1 MAVRFRPSSSPL
13 LAALVVTT
21 LAVGASPAG
30 ALHDPDVSADE
41 SRCQGKTSVI
51 AWRFFAKKGKCVMAC
66 QRDAR
71 AGNGDIADCVPP
83 YAGST
88 QGCVNGLEGKTT
100 ASVCKVCTNDLPECF
115 GSPQNCPDLADD
127 KVAVMEAELDALMAD
142 VYCDDS
148 GSGDGL
154 TALEAKCQDV
164 LTKYLGYF
172 ASRKATCLYRCR
184 SMEHKG
190 SVPAGSCTAG
200 AITDPTG
207 KTQACLTAANDKT
220 VAKIDKGCSALLGA
234 EAPECHGGSAAQ
246 DWIDGVEQSVDDQD
260 PSFFCGSPSG
270 AFLD

>member
-1 MAVRFRPSSSPL
+1 MASGFGPFASPR
-13 LAALVVTT
+13 LAALVVAT
-21 LAVGASPAG
+21 LALGASPVA

-41 SRCQGKTSVI
+41 FRCQSKTSVA
-51 AWRFFAKKGKCVMAC
+51 AWRFFAKKGKCVMSC

-71 AGNGDIADCVPP
+71 AGKGDIADCAPP

-100 ASVCKVCTNDLPECF
+100 ANVCKLCSDDLPECF
-115 GSPQNCPDLADD
+115 GSSQNCPDLADD
-127 KVAVMEAELDALMAD
+127 KVAVMEAELDALMAE
-142 VYCDDS
+142 VYCDDA

-154 TALEAKCQDV
+154 TPFEAKCQDV

-172 ASRKATCLYRCR
+172 AARKATCLYRCR

-190 SVPAGSCTAG
+190 SIPAGSCTAG
-200 AITDPTG
+200 AVTDPTG
-207 KTQACLTAANDKT
+207 RTQDCLAGANDKT
-220 VAKIDKGCSALLGA
+220 TAKIDKGCSALLGA
-234 EAPECHGGSAAQ
+234 EAPECHGGRTAQ

-260 PSFFCGSPSG
+260 PDFFCGSPGG